1 MGLRLTGVA
10 VTALLATIGF
20 VRPGLAADT
29 DTHPQVHTVQA
40 GDTLWSIGRMHGLI
54 PESLARANGLPS
66 LDRLRVGQRLVIPP
80 PSQTP
85 PPPAARPGSA
95 PASIHVVQTGD
106 TLWTI
111 ARRHSLTVDRLVAL
125 NGLPDPSR
133 LQLGQ
138 TLWLTQPSGTPQAT
152 RNAPPRPSSAQAA
165 RPRLIWPSRG
175 IITSRFG
182 YRWGRHHHGIDI
194 SAPVGTPIAAALEG
208 TVQFAGWMSGYGR
221 LVILDHGSGLTTYY
235 GHASQILVKV
245 GTRVKQG
252 QLIARV
258 GATGEVTG
266 PNLHFEVRKNKVPLD
281 PLTFLQSQR

>member
-1 MGLRLTGVA
+1 MALRLAGVA
-10 VTALLATIGF
+10 FTALLAAIVFVQPGF
-20 VRPGLAADT
+20 AAGT
-29 DTHPQVHTVQA
+29 DSTPQLHTVQA
-40 GDTLWSIGRMHGLI
+40 GETLWSIGRMHGLT

-66 LDRLRVGQRLVIPP
+66 LDRLRIGQRLVIPA

-85 PPPAARPGSA
+85 PPAARPE
-95 PASIHVVQTGD
+95 PASASVHVVQTGD

-111 ARRHSLTVDRLVAL
+111 ARRHDLTVDRLVAL
-125 NGLPDPSR
+125 NGLTDADR

-138 TLWLTQPSGTPQAT
+138 TLLLTQQSGTPQAA
-152 RNAPPRPSSAQAA
+152 RNSSPRPSPRQAA
-165 RPRLIWPSRG
+165 RLPRLIWPSRG

-194 SAPVGTPIAAALEG
+194 SAPVGTPIAAALDG

-221 LVILDHGSGLTTYY
+221 LVILDHGGGLTTYY

-245 GTRVKQG
+245 GNRVKQG